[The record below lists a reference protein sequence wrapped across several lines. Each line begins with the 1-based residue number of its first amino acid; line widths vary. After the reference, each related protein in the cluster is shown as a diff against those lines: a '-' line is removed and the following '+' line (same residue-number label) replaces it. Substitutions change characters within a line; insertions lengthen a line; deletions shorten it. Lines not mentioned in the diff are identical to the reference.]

1 MADEHILSQE
11 ELDAL
16 LGNGEEGGEA
26 SLEGHTLGEAFRVV
40 LRAAG
45 EALGRLS
52 GADITFA
59 VTGVLDSMA
68 AHELPAGAYEVL
80 YAVSGDVY
88 GRLHLYFEGAFV
100 EALVRLLNDGEAGD
114 QDELSEVLGEAMQV
128 AGGALCE
135 ALADLLSADV
145 AVAVER
151 TAPFDVEEGAALPAD
166 AVALQMSVRLGDMD
180 PTSGYVVIPE
190 SVAEACVELIMD
202 AAQGAA
208 EDPEPGEEQP
218 AAGDTPVSTP
228 VEPRGKSAVRSR
240 EKESATFRPAEFAPL
255 RSPSEEPG
263 AADNNL
269 DLLLDVPL
277 RVTVE
282 LGRTTMQIRDILD
295 LRKGQVIEL
304 DKLAGEPVDVFV
316 NAKLIAKGEVV
327 VMDEHF
333 GVRITHIVSRHERVQ
348 NLK

>member
-1 MADEHILSQE
+1 M
-11 ELDAL
+11 

-100 EALVRLLNDGEAGD
+100 EALVRLLNEGEAGD

-135 ALADLLSADV
+135 ALTDLLSADI

-166 AVALQMSVRLGDMD
+166 AVALQMWCASATWIRRPLRRDTRIRGRGAWN
-180 PTSGYVVIPE
+180 S
-190 SVAEACVELIMD
+190 SW
-202 AAQGAA
+202 AQHKNGRRPRA
-208 EDPEPGEEQP
+208 GEQP
-218 AAGDTPVSTP
+218 AAGDTPLSTP

-263 AADNNL
+263 AVDNNL

-333 GVRITHIVSRHERVQ
+333 GVRITHIVSRHGGV
-348 NLK
+348 KI